1 MTKPHARIWDGSY
14 VPTVEELE
22 EPLAPP
28 LEVLNRTVDENV
40 EHLMNFRPPA
50 DATWPDDG

>member
-1 MTKPHARIWDGSY
+1 MTKPHARIWGGSY